1 MNFARAV
8 SILGCLGLGAVGMA
22 AEWHQEQGFRWHE
35 LPKFSGSA
43 AGFKMLPAEQTGV
56 SFTNVVSE
64 QAIAENRIVENGA
77 GVALGDFDG
86 DGLPDIF
93 ACGIGSASRLYRNL
107 GNWKFKDETASS
119 GLPENFTSARGAVF
133 ADINGD
139 GQLDLLVTTV
149 RDGVRCFV
157 NSGGKFR
164 ETTQEAGL
172 QRRSGSTTLAL
183 ADIDGNGTLDLYV
196 ANYRTNDIR
205 DVGRISFKN
214 AGGKPIIPP
223 ELKTRFIFR
232 NGDVSEYGEPD
243 QLYLNDGK
251 GHFTPVSWTGGAFL
265 DADGKPLKEPPRD
278 WGLTAT
284 FRDVNGDG
292 APDLYVCND
301 YWTPDRFWINDGKG
315 HFRAAA
321 PLTLRK
327 IPSSSM
333 GIDFADINRDGR
345 LDFFC
350 VEMLGSDVRTR
361 KRQMFADKPEWP
373 NIGINDDLPQVFQ
386 NTLFLQRE
394 DGTFCEAAYF
404 AGLEA
409 TDWSWSPIFLDVDLD
424 GYDDL
429 LISAGHFRDV
439 QDLDSQRTIRNLQH
453 SWRGYTNEVARQQA
467 YTKELREHYQLYP
480 PLDLPIRAFRN
491 GGDLHFKNMGAS
503 WGLTNAAV
511 HHGMAVADLDG
522 DGDLDIVVNC
532 LNSPLEIYRN
542 EAEHSRVAFRLK
554 SPAPNISAIGSKI
567 VFRDATGQQQKEITA
582 GGAYLSGSDAIA
594 VFGTSAETAS
604 VEINWRSGRKST
616 FSDIRP
622 NRIYEISEPSDALPA
637 QSASTGKL
645 EPLFEDASVRLN
657 HVHHET
663 AFDDYQRQPTLPFK
677 LSQRGPACAWF
688 DFNDDGN
695 EDLII
700 GSGAGGA
707 PTLFLSDGKGNFT
720 RANGAA
726 DLVGT
731 GDSLGLLGWRKET
744 NFAGLIAAVSGYE
757 NAQAMPLK
765 IVTESLANDTI
776 NLPKNFSSASVLALG
791 CFNPP
796 SGMGLFV
803 GGDVD
808 PGRYP
813 LATPS
818 ALLRFENGEW
828 KYDARN
834 SSALGSVGLVNAAV
848 WADLNGDG
856 ISELIL
862 ACEWGPIR
870 VFANRA
876 GLLTEITAD
885 LGLSDM
891 TGLWKGIA
899 TADVDADGRLDI
911 IAANWGLNS
920 PWRATPDHPF
930 TAYYGE
936 IVQPGRI
943 EFIETEWDPVASAY
957 TPIRPLERLSAALPF
972 VFEEFNS
979 FKQFA
984 EAPIAKV
991 LGERMPLAK
1000 QVSAK
1005 TLASTVFLNRGGKF
1019 EAVALPAEA
1028 QLAPAFSVSAADFD
1042 GDGNIDLFLSQN
1054 LIAMHPDYARQ
1065 EGGRGLLLRGDG
1077 HGHFTPVSGDESG
1090 LKIYGEQRGA
1100 AVCDF
1105 DHDGRID
1112 LAVTQNG
1119 AATKLYRN
1127 TRSKPGTRLQL
1138 IGPPGNPLAIGAQF
1152 WIERDNSKGIVQ
1164 EIQAG
1169 SGYLS
1174 QESATKL
1181 IFDKETGQLVVRWPG
1196 GQMSIFP
1203 FTPAGPDLILRAVV
1217 K

>member
-1 MNFARAV
+1 VRLL
-8 SILGCLGLGAVGMA
+8 ILLIACLGVKA
-22 AEWHQEQGFRWHE
+22 ADWNESADQRWRE
-35 LPKFSGSA
+35 LPKFEGKA
-43 AGFKMLPAEQTGV
+43 AGFKLLAASETGV
-56 SFTNVVSE
+56 SFTNVLSE
-64 QAIAENRIVENGA
+64 LSLARNRIFANGS

-93 ACGIGSASRLYRNL
+93 ACGIETPCKLYRNL
-107 GNWKFKDETASS
+107 GDWKFADQTAAA
-119 GLPENFTSARGAVF
+119 GLPADLQYARGAVF

-139 GQLDLLVTTV
+139 GQLDLLVSTV

-172 QRRSGSTTLAL
+172 LHPSGSTTLAL

-205 DVGRISFKN
+205 DVGRLTFKSS
-214 AGGKPIIPP
+214 GGKPIIPP
-223 ELKTRFIFR
+223 ELKTRFVLR
-232 NGDVSEYGEPD
+232 NGEVAEYGEPD
-243 QLYLNDGK
+243 QLYLNDGQ

-333 GIDFADINRDGR
+333 GVDFADINRDGR

-350 VEMLGSDVRTR
+350 VEMLGSDIRTR

-373 NIGINDDLPQVFQ
+373 AIGVNSDLPQVFQ

-394 DGTFCEAAYF
+394 DGTFAETAYF

-439 QDLDSQRTIRNLQH
+439 QDLDSARKIRSLQH
-453 SWRGYTNEVARQQA
+453 SWRGYTNDVARQQA
-467 YTKELREHYQLYP
+467 YTKELLEHYRLYP
-480 PLDLPIRAFRN
+480 LLELSIRAFRN
-491 GGDLHFKNMGAS
+491 GGDLHFKNMGAT
-503 WGLTNAAV
+503 WGFTNAAV
-511 HHGMAVADLDG
+511 HHGIALADLDG
-522 DGDLDIVVNC
+522 DGDLDVVVNC
-532 LNSPLEIYRN
+532 LNAPLEIYRN
-542 EAEHSRVAFRLK
+542 ESQHSRVSFHLK
-554 SPAPNISAIGSKI
+554 GSPPNTKAIGARI
-567 VFRDATGQQQKEITA
+567 VFRDTSGQQQKEITA
-582 GGAYLSGSDAIA
+582 GGAYLAGSEAIA

-604 VEINWRSGRKST
+604 VQIDWRSGKKT
-616 FSDIRP
+616 MIADVRP
-622 NRIYEISEPSDALPA
+622 NRFYEVSEPTE
-637 QSASTGKL
+637 SASASDKGIAPKKV
-645 EPLFEDASVRLN
+645 EPLFEDVSDRIN

-663 AFDDYQRQPTLPFK
+663 PFDDYQKQPTLPFK
-677 LSQRGPACAWF
+677 LSQQGPACVWF
-688 DFNDDGN
+688 DLDGDGN
-695 EDLII
+695 DDLII

-707 PTLFLSDGKGNFT
+707 PAVFLADGKGKFT
-720 RANGAA
+720 RANVSA
-726 DLVGT
+726 DLIGA
-731 GDSLGLLGWRKET
+731 GDYLGLIGWKKAT
-744 NFAGLIAAVSGYE
+744 NSPGLLAGVSGYE
-757 NAQAMPLK
+757 ASQPAPLK
-765 IVTESLANDTI
+765 TVASDLTRADAVP
-776 NLPKNFSSASVLALG
+776 LPTNVSSAAVLALG
-791 CFNPP
+791 CFHPP
-796 SGMGLFV
+796 DGMALFV
-803 GGDVD
+803 GGGVD

-813 LATPS
+813 LATTS

-834 SSALGSVGLVNAAV
+834 SSALGSVGMVNSAV

-856 ISELIL
+856 ISELII
-862 ACEWGPIR
+862 AGEWEPIR

-876 GLLTEITAD
+876 SLLTEITSD
-885 LGLSDM
+885 LGLSEV

-899 TADVDADGRLDI
+899 TADVDGDGRLDI

-920 PWRATPDHPF
+920 PWRATAEHPF

-943 EFIETEWDPVASAY
+943 EFIETEWDPIASAY
-957 TPIRPLERLSAALPF
+957 TPLRPLERLSASLPF
-972 VFEEFNS
+972 VFEQFTS
-979 FKQFA
+979 FKEFA
-984 EAPIAKV
+984 DAPIKKV

-1005 TLASTVFLNRGGKF
+1005 TLASLVFLNRGGKF
-1019 EAVALPAEA
+1019 EPIELPAEA
-1028 QLAPAFSVSAADFD
+1028 QFAPALSVNAADFD
-1042 GDGNIDLFLSQN
+1042 GDGNIDVFLSQD
-1054 LIAMHPDYARQ
+1054 LIAMHPDYSRQ
-1065 EGGRGLLLRGDG
+1065 DSGRGLLLRGDG
-1077 HGHFTPVSGDESG
+1077 RGHFTPMSGNDSG
-1090 LKIYGEQRGA
+1090 IKIYGEQRGA

-1127 TRSKPGTRLQL
+1127 ARSKPGTRLHL
-1138 IGPPGNPLAIGAQF
+1138 IGSPGNPVAIGAQF
-1152 WIERDNSKGIVQ
+1152 WIEHDNARGPVQ

-1181 IFDKETGQLVVRWPG
+1181 IFDNAPGRLVIRWPG
-1196 GQMSIFP
+1196 GQTSTLP
-1203 FTPAGPDLILRAVV
+1203 FTPGALEIVV
-1217 K
+1217 PSSSAK